1 MFNTILIAIDGS
13 EISSKALEA
22 ALEEAKVWKSKLN
35 AVYVIETGGFDN
47 IPTDSTMEVVYS
59 RLESIGS
66 EALKKAEEG
75 AEANGLDFKS
85 FIREGH
91 AGEEIVQLADEIG
104 ADLIVLGS
112 HGKSGIDRLLLGSVT
127 DFVTRHS
134 KISTMVVRL

>member
-13 EISSKALEA
+13 EISKKALEA
-22 ALEEAKVWKSKLN
+22 AVEEAKVWKSGLN
-35 AVYVIETGGFDN
+35 AVYVIETGGFEN
-47 IPTDSTMEVVYS
+47 IPADSTMEVVYN
-59 RLESIGS
+59 RLESIGT
-66 EALKKAEEG
+66 EAMKEAEEKAEKY
-75 AEANGLDFKS
+75 GLKFNS
-85 FIREGH
+85 YIREGH
-91 AGEEIVQLADEIG
+91 AGEEIVKLAEEIG

>member
-13 EISSKALEA
+13 EVSKKALEA
-22 ALEEAKVWKSKLN
+22 ALEEARVWKSGLN
-35 AVYVIETGGFDN
+35 AVYVIETGGFEN
-47 IPTDSTMEVVYS
+47 IPADSTMEVVYN

-66 EALKKAEEG
+66 AALKEAEAG
-75 AEANGLDFKS
+75 AEKYDLKFSS
-85 FIREGH
+85 FIKEGH
-91 AGEEIVQLADEIG
+91 AGEEIVKLAEEIG

-134 KISTMVVRL
+134 KVSTMVVRL